1 MKRTHRRQ
9 VSLDVRKLETMKVK
23 TERRIDNLKR
33 ELMVILSLLEKC
45 QQELALKEV
54 TPCPTLQSPTET
66 Y

>member
-9 VSLDVRKLETMKVK
+9 VKLVIRTLEKMKAK

-33 ELMVILSLLEKC
+33 ELATIIGLTEKC
-45 QQELALKEV
+45 QQTLALKEV
-54 TPCPTLQSPTET
+54 PCPTSQVAPET